1 MPAQYD
7 RLEKKEQDP
16 QRASQELAQIL
27 EAYLSPLLLVLD
39 RRLVRTFVQCCV
51 AILRFRNMKQGL
63 LLSELG
69 SYLQGYQG
77 LSETATAGTKRISNL
92 LRSLKWSASSIDDY
106 LLSEAH
112 KEVEKL
118 KKQGKRIL
126 CLWDGSVLEKPESQ
140 KLEGICPVLSS
151 KAKRLSRSRKGLLF
165 NKPAGIP
172 IRVMGMQWTAAL
184 ITGLEGIPKIALMS
198 WWTTR
203 GDYEM
208 KLRDHEEEL
217 LRKCVR

>member
-1 MPAQYD
+1 MSTQYD

-16 QRASQELAQIL
+16 QRASQELAQLL
-27 EAYLSPLLLVLD
+27 ETYLSPLLVVLD
-39 RRLVRTFVQCCV
+39 ELLDKRLVRTFVQCCV

-77 LSETATAGTKRISNL
+77 LSETGTAGTKRISNL
-92 LRSLKWSASSIDDY
+92 LRSLKWSVSSIDDY

-118 KKQGKRIL
+118 KEQGKRIL
-126 CLWDGSVLEKPESQ
+126 FLWDGSILEKPESQ

-184 ITGLEGIPKIALMS
+184 ITGIEGIPHIALMS

-203 GDYEM
+203 GDYE
-208 KLRDHEEEL
+208 
-217 LRKCVR
+217 VRVERS